1 MVKTVYLP
9 SNPLAKFSSK
19 NYSVGLH
26 NTELKRPITNFIKE
40 FKRFKE
46 HTSLKFRIITVNAQE
61 NINTQLNKMMRIT
74 YF

>member
-1 MVKTVYLP
+1 MFSNYNYLQEP
-9 SNPLAKFSSK
+9 N
-19 NYSVGLH
+19 G
-26 NTELKRPITNFIKE
+26 TELKRTITNFIKE